1 MVAHICLLCIWSHI
15 LFYDKLLLKG
25 SDIMPLSDSQR
36 KATNKYI
43 EKNNLV
49 EIKFRVAKE
58 KRESYQA
65 NVSSLGYSSFNQF
78 VIQAIEEKIERDSK

>member
-1 MVAHICLLCIWSHI
+1 MS
-15 LFYDKLLLKG
+15 
-25 SDIMPLSDSQR
+25 LSDSQR

-49 EIKFRVAKE
+49 EIKFRVVKE
-58 KRESYQA
+58 KREYYQSNA
-65 NVSSLGYSSFNQF
+65 SSLGYSSFNQF